1 MIRIFNAY
9 FPRRT
14 LLLAISEGTL
24 IFAVLLM
31 AAFIR
36 LGTDTQVAL
45 ATQHGYLKIGLVGL
59 ICLFCIYYSDLYD
72 PMVLSNSREVPSRLI
87 QGLGMA
93 CLIMAVLYYAFP
105 DGELCR
111 GFVITGITL
120 VGLSLIGYRQV
131 FIAIN
136 SSVRLAEP
144 TLIMGEGPL
153 AISLAKEIKGRPE
166 LGLRLVGYLGAPWDA
181 SMSAS
186 GGQRLGAV
194 DDLTEIV
201 HREQVRRVIVAMSDR
216 RSKLPVGALLKLKT
230 SGIAIQEGSDFYE
243 VTTGKLPVESLRISW
258 LIFSPGF
265 KVSRLTLIYK
275 RLFSLMLAGIA
286 LLACLPVIAA
296 VAIAIWLDSPG
307 PVIFRQTRIGKD
319 GEPFTLYKFRTMY
332 VDADSGGDPLPVQQ
346 NDKRVTRTGRW
357 LRQFRLDELPQ
368 LYNILLG
375 QMYFVGPRPFV
386 PNQEMDLA
394 RQIPLYTQRWSVK
407 PGATGWAQTQRGY
420 CATLEDNSDKLA
432 YDLFYIKNMSIGL
445 DLLILFKTLKI
456 VLLGKGGR

>member
-1 MIRIFNAY
+1 MVRIFNAY

-14 LLLAISEGTL
+14 LLLAITEGTL
-24 IFAVLLM
+24 IFAVLLL

-36 LGTDTQVAL
+36 LGTDTQLAL
-45 ATQHGYLKIGLVGL
+45 TTQHGYLKIALVGF

-72 PMVLSNSREVPSRLI
+72 PLVLSNSREVPSRLI
-87 QGLGMA
+87 QGLGTA

-105 DGELCR
+105 AGELCR

-136 SSVRLAEP
+136 SVQRLAEP
-144 TLIMGEGPL
+144 TLIMGEGAL
-153 AISLAKEIKGRPE
+153 AESLAKEIKSRPE
-166 LGLRLVGYLGAPWDA
+166 LGLRLVGYLGAPWA
-181 SMSAS
+181 RVA
-186 GGQRLGAV
+186 GQNGDNHLGTV
-194 DDLTEIV
+194 DDLTDIV
-201 HREQVRRVIVAMSDR
+201 DREQVKRVIVAMSDR
-216 RSKLPVGALLKLKT
+216 RSKLPVDALLQLKT
-230 SGIAIQEGSDFYE
+230 SGVAIQEGSEFYE
-243 VTTGKLPVESLRISW
+243 VTTGKIPVESLRISW

-265 KVSRLTLIYK
+265 KVSHLTLIYK
-275 RLFSLMLAGIA
+275 RVFSLVLAGVS
-286 LLACLPVIAA
+286 LLALLPVIA
-296 VAIAIWLDSPG
+296 VVMLAIWLDSPG
-307 PVIFRQTRIGKD
+307 PVIFRQTRIGK
-319 GEPFTLYKFRTMY
+319 GGQRFTLYKFRTMY
-332 VDADSGGDPLPVQQ
+332 VDADSGGDPLPVQE
-346 NDKRVTRTGRW
+346 NDKRVTRVGRW
-357 LRQFRLDELPQ
+357 LRQCRLDELPQ

-386 PNQEMDLA
+386 PNQELDLA
-394 RQIPLYTQRWSVK
+394 RQIPLYTQRWTVK

-456 VLLGKGGR
+456 VLLGRGGR